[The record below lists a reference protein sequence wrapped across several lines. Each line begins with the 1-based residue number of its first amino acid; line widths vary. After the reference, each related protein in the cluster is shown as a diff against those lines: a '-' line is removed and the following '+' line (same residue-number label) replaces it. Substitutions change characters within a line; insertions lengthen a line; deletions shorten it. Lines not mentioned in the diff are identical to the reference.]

1 MDSSIFLT
9 SSGGCKFGSS
19 PLSSSLP
26 IFLASQQS
34 SFLIP
39 CLHFFYSRTE
49 ISLHGIACGLF
60 SEKKILGL

>member
-19 PLSSSLP
+19 PLSSSML
-26 IFLASQQS
+26 IFFGKSTEQ
-34 SFLIP
+34 FLNP
-39 CLHFFYSRTE
+39 MFTFFYSRTE